1 MNGRIISRLLGN
13 LLFALGLTMGLC
25 LPVAYYYG
33 ESDAGVA
40 LATSMTCTCLVGALF
55 FMWGRSNERT
65 VYRRDALAV
74 VGFGWLLVG
83 FFGSLPYYFGN
94 TFPDYV
100 DSYFEA
106 VSGFTT
112 TGATVLTDIEII
124 PQSLLFW
131 RMTTHWLGGMGIIV
145 LFVAIFPQIGVGAK
159 QLFRTEVPGPMTE
172 GLRPKIKETALALWK
187 IYALMTVSAALLF
200 MLFGMHPFDAV
211 CHAFSTLATGGYSTK
226 NASIGHFDS
235 WALDAITTLFM
246 LLAGVNFTLYFLLLK
261 GRFNALWRNGEL
273 RVYLTITLVVSL
285 CVAFNI
291 ADRHEG
297 FSEAVRYASFQ
308 TLAILTGTGFS
319 TDNFDA
325 YPAFSK
331 MLLVCLMF
339 VGGCAGSTA
348 GGMKIA
354 RIMVVFKVAYQE
366 TYRVFRPQARM
377 SVRISGS
384 VVKDEVVRSIL
395 VYFTSFIILFALGA
409 IFMAAL
415 GLDLITAATS
425 VAACLGNIGPGL
437 ARVGAV
443 ENYAHIPSLGKVFLA
458 FCMMLGRLEMGT
470 LLVLFVPDFWRR

>member
-1 MNGRIISRLLGN
+1 VNGRIISRLLGN

-25 LPVAYYYG
+25 LPVAYYYS
-33 ESDAGVA
+33 EPQAGFA
-40 LATSMTCTCLVGALF
+40 LAISMACTCMCGAIF
-55 FMWGRSNERT
+55 FLWGRSSEDT

-83 FFGSLPYYFGN
+83 LFGALPYYVADI
-94 TFPDYV
+94 FPHYIDA
-100 DSYFEA
+100 YFEA

-112 TGATVLTDIEII
+112 TGATVLTDIESI
-124 PQSLLFW
+124 PKALLFW
-131 RMTTHWLGGMGIIV
+131 RMTSHWLGGMGIIV

-159 QLFRTEVPGPMTE
+159 QLFRSEVPGPMTE

-187 IYALMTVSAALLF
+187 IYACMTASAALLF
-200 MLFGMHPFDAV
+200 MLFGMQPFDAI

-226 NASIGHFDS
+226 NASVGHFDS
-235 WALDAITTLFM
+235 LGLDVITTLFM
-246 LLAGVNFTLYFLLLK
+246 LLAGVNFTLYFLVLR

-285 CVAFNI
+285 CIAINI
-291 ADRHEG
+291 SERHDG
-297 FSEAVRYASFQ
+297 FFEAMRYASFQ
-308 TLAILTGTGFS
+308 TLAVLTGTGFS

-384 VVKDEVVRSIL
+384 VVNEEVVRSIL
-395 VYFTSFIILFALGA
+395 VFFASFILLFALGA
-409 IFMAAL
+409 IFMSAL

-437 ARVGAV
+437 ARVGAI
-443 ENYAHIPSLGKVFLA
+443 ENYAHIPSVGKVFLA
-458 FCMMLGRLEMGT
+458 FCMMLGRLELGT
-470 LLVLFVPDFWRR
+470 LLVLLVPDFWRR